1 MEPDLIVYLDG
12 GCTQNP
18 GGKLA
23 TAAVALQ
30 PSGELFVES
39 SRHAGVGTS
48 NLAEYR
54 ALLHAIQLARLLG
67 ARRPLFC
74 TDSKLV
80 AEQVNDRWARR
91 GSGDLHEA
99 HAQCTSELMNFER
112 WQVKHVPR
120 ERNRRADWLVCGLLG
135 HERTLKNPPDVV
147 SIECESDGHP
157 GWSELKSSR

>member
-1 MEPDLIVYLDG
+1 VEPDLIVYLDG

-30 PSGELFVES
+30 PSGTLIVES

-54 ALLHAIQLARLLG
+54 ALLHAAQLARLLG

-74 TDSKLV
+74 SDSMLV
-80 AEQVNDRWARR
+80 AQQVNGWWAMR
-91 GSGDLHEA
+91 GNGDLHEA
-99 HAQCTSELMNFER
+99 HAQCTSALMEFDR

-135 HERTLKNPPDVV
+135 HARTLKNPPDVAP
-147 SIECESDGHP
+147 IECESDGHP
-157 GWSELKSSR
+157 GWAGVKSSR